1 MPGAGNRLSWSM
13 IELKYK
19 SAEGAKG
26 RLDMNSEN
34 KEKRKGKGIFSFL
47 RCYWEDRNGTIAIL
61 FGITFPLLLSA
72 VGLAIDFAQAYLVK
86 ERLSHA
92 LDAAALAAAASG
104 AEGDAAVQAEVQ
116 KFLDANYPEYKIGT
130 QYDLDVTI
138 SGDDIH
144 VTAWAYYETTFLRIV
159 QIDTI
164 NVSEDATV
172 HREVQGLE
180 VVLVLDNTGSMNYTP
195 YGSGKSNIEALREAA
210 MLFVDV
216 LTNKGKSMEGVKVGV
231 VPFSNSVRVGRYG
244 LGYKYDGTAYD
255 GDPFVTLPAGNSFT
269 TTIGSSRWFGCVVEH
284 NPHGWD
290 ANIDTNDPYP
300 QDVSDDYEGPW
311 DIYQNG
317 SYVCTQSQTN
327 CVKWNKWGNC
337 TQTQTVCLQEGW
349 QVSSPNNG
357 CPYANLLPLSQDYG
371 DIMSILD
378 DMNAG
383 GNTLSNVGTE
393 WGYKVLSPEP
403 PFTEG
408 AEWNSE
414 YWKKAIVIMTDGVNT
429 KNGNY
434 SYYWRS
440 DDNQL
445 DVDDFDSRLQEI
457 CTDLKDTRDV
467 TVYTITFDSGGDF
480 PEAVFRQ
487 CATSPEHYFHAPTQ
501 DELQNVFRTIAR
513 QLANLHIS
521 G

>member
-1 MPGAGNRLSWSM
+1 MNRQDNRQD
-13 IELKYK
+13 IPDGDE
-19 SAEGAKG
+19 
-26 RLDMNSEN
+26 R
-34 KEKRKGKGIFSFL
+34 KGIFSSL
-47 RCYWEDRNGTIAIL
+47 RRYWEDRSGTIAIL

-164 NVSEDATV
+164 DVSEDATV
-172 HREVQGLE
+172 TREVQGLE

-195 YGSGKSNIEALREAA
+195 AGESKTNIEALRDAA
-210 MLFVDV
+210 TLFTDV
-216 LTNKGKSMEGVKVGV
+216 LTDKGKSTEGVKIGL
-231 VPFSNSVRVGRYG
+231 VPFSNSVRVGSYG
-244 LGYKYDGTAYD
+244 VGLKYNYADITGNYADTEHY
-255 GDPFVTLPAGNSFT
+255 GDSFVTLPTGVSYYRK
-269 TTIGSSRWFGCVVEH
+269 SSTSASKWFGCVIEH
-284 NPHGWD
+284 NPSGWD

-337 TQTQTVCLQEGW
+337 TQTQTVCLQEQW
-349 QVSSPNNG
+349 QVSSPNGG
-357 CPYANLLPLSQDYG
+357 CPAATILPLSQDYNEIISRIG
-371 DIMSILD
+371 QMTP
-378 DMNAG
+378 N

-393 WGYKVLSPEP
+393 WGYKLLSPEP

-429 KNGNY
+429 KNANY

-445 DVDDFDSRLQEI
+445 AVDDFDTRLQEI
-457 CTDLKDTRDV
+457 CTDLKETRDV